1 MFAFLLAQEA
11 PRLDAKR
18 LTRRLLLGIAA
29 IAAGTIVWHIAH
41 GYWVGWKQL
50 PDPRLAF
57 VFLPQVVAGLILFAD
72 PGKRRM
78 LHLVWAG
85 MFPLLVMSG
94 ERKALI
100 IYLILTALLFARGR
114 VALIVPA
121 VATAFVGLLL
131 LSTVVEN
138 PYLQRQIQ
146 TLVEPGGTGNYE
158 YVIATGQYLP
168 GDTPSDVQRAFALH
182 VSEQMFAEHP
192 FFGVGTNQYLEIV
205 DETYPNVPSDLRLE
219 IHGEF
224 QRILTENGL
233 FGFSLYM
240 LIWVAAWIRLSG
252 VLRNAAARGLLTG
265 TQRRVLPLLLFIPIA
280 LFVGTEA
287 SGSRAFIGVIVI
299 SLLPELVAGALAR
312 AVRGRAPPIRSRASA
327 SAGTS
332 ARGGSVMNV
341 SVVIT
346 CHNEEHTIEQAVR
359 SVDAQTAFDSV
370 VEIIVVNDGSRG

>member
-1 MFAFLLAQEA
+1 M
-11 PRLDAKR
+11 
-18 LTRRLLLGIAA
+18 
-29 IAAGTIVWHIAH
+29 
-41 GYWVGWKQL
+41 
-50 PDPRLAF
+50 
-57 VFLPQVVAGLILFAD
+57 ILFAD
-72 PGKRRM
+72 AGKRRM

-182 VSEQMFAEHP
+182 VSEQMFAAHP

-205 DETYPNVPSDLRLE
+205 DQTYPNVPSDLRLE

-240 LIWVAAWIRLSG
+240 LIWVAAWVRLSG
-252 VLRNAAARGLLTG
+252 VLRDAAARGLLTG
-265 TQRRVLPLLLFIPIA
+265 TQVTSAAASPLHPHRALRRHGGLGLTCVHRRDRHLAPAGTRRRRARAGRPAACASPIRPVAHQRLPALPLA
-280 LFVGTEA
+280 GGA
-287 SGSRAFIGVIVI
+287 S
-299 SLLPELVAGALAR
+299 
-312 AVRGRAPPIRSRASA
+312 
-327 SAGTS
+327 
-332 ARGGSVMNV
+332 
-341 SVVIT
+341 
-346 CHNEEHTIEQAVR
+346 
-359 SVDAQTAFDSV
+359 
-370 VEIIVVNDGSRG
+370 